1 MKEDKKFNNISIFN
15 FNESWVNV
23 EFNDPS
29 SKNALSENMI
39 NELNNFLDQVECNDK
54 IRGIS
59 FKGSNGMF
67 CSGANLKEI
76 NEIFEA
82 NDPKVKAY
90 DISTSIGKL
99 LKRIQSLPQVTIMIV
114 EGAAMAGGFG
124 IMCAGDISI
133 VHSKAKF
140 SLTETMIGLTPAQ
153 ISPYVIKKA
162 GFANAKK
169 LMITAEI
176 FEGDEAKEYKLA
188 DYLFNSME
196 ELNEIEEKLK
206 KQILQCAPRAIIETK
221 KILDLAFEGIN
232 QDFIDYASKNFVD
245 QIVDGEGRE
254 GILSFVEKRE
264 PNWKK

>member
-1 MKEDKKFNNISIFN
+1 
-15 FNESWVNV
+15 
-23 EFNDPS
+23 
-29 SKNALSENMI
+29 
-39 NELNNFLDQVECNDK
+39 
-54 IRGIS
+54 
-59 FKGSNGMF
+59 
-67 CSGANLKEI
+67 
-76 NEIFEA
+76 
-82 NDPKVKAY
+82 
-90 DISTSIGKL
+90 
-99 LKRIQSLPQVTIMIV
+99 MIV
-114 EGAAMAGGFG
+114 EGAVMAGGLG

-133 VHSKAKF
+133 VHTKAKF

-169 LMITAEI
+169 LMITAEK
-176 FEGDEAKEYKLA
+176 FTGDKAKEYKLA
-188 DYLFNSME
+188 DYLFNSIE